1 LGKNQFSV
9 ESDPMTSVV
18 ESLPAEMRSLFA
30 EVIGGRD
37 VALLSSLRT
46 HPEPE
51 LTERLAVED
60 ILSAEFT
67 TCLQADDEPT
77 RRGREID
84 NLLGAFLLRWPIDLE
99 KGDPPSG

>member
-1 LGKNQFSV
+1 MGKNQFSV

-30 EVIGGRD
+30 EVIGSRD
-37 VALLSSLRT
+37 VALLSSLLA

-51 LTERLAVED
+51 LAERLAVED
-60 ILSAEFT
+60 ILSTEFT

-77 RRGREID
+77 RRGQDID
-84 NLLGAFLLRWPIDLE
+84 NLLGAFLLQWPIDLE
-99 KGDPPSG
+99 KGHPASG